1 MALKVISFSV
11 DPSLEQKIAAYE
23 REHQLSRAF
32 AMRKI
37 LNDFFEGRD
46 EDSEVLALLKKIDSK
61 IKN

>member
-11 DPSLEQKIAAYE
+11 DPALEQKIAAYE
-23 REHQLSRAF
+23 RDHQLTRAT

-46 EDSEVLALLKKIDSK
+46 EDSEVLALLKKIEAK
-61 IKN
+61 IIF